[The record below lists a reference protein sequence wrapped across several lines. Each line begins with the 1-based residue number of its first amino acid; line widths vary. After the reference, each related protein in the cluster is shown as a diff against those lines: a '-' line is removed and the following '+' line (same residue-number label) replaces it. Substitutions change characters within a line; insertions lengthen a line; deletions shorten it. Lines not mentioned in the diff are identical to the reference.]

1 MVPTS
6 YCLACDRKVEVGMDV
21 RRCPH
26 CDAELVQTFDP
37 GVDAPPRAPRSVL
50 VVDDDENVRHAL
62 RLLFEVEEFEVVG
75 EAANGTDAVWL
86 AASCRPAFI
95 VLDYAMPG
103 MTGEQTAVLL
113 RKILPEARIVA
124 FSAVLDAKP
133 PWADAYL
140 NKERI
145 GEIAPLLARL
155 MGSPSDARAAESLA

>member
-6 YCLACDRKVEVGMDV
+6 YCLSCDRKVEVGADV
-21 RRCPH
+21 RRCPV
-26 CDAELVQTFDP
+26 CGAELVQTFDP
-37 GVDAPPRAPRSVL
+37 DGDSGAPLERSVL
-50 VVDDDENVRHAL
+50 VVDDDADIRHAL

-86 AASCRPAFI
+86 AASCRPALI

-124 FSAVLDAKP
+124 FSAILDEKP

-140 NKERI
+140 NKDRI

-155 MGSPSDARAAESLA
+155 VASGTAAAEAAS